1 MDMKKILSAF
11 DNATTTPK
19 VGTSDMKKFMSIVNE
34 SAVAKESVVSFDEDS
49 IGGDVNDFLIAADHI
64 NDLVMGN
71 LDKIKINANEQL
83 LKEVMSKFNEF
94 MTAYHAVGK
103 EILQPDL
110 FDSVDNE
117 QVDEAG
123 YRGRRDAY
131 QRDYDSS
138 VSGMGKRD
146 SLAYRMDGGA
156 NDEGEVDEP
165 RQQRPAVAP
174 SRGMYF
180 YNVPAGKENDARI
193 YGLKQTKSGKWYSKT
208 KSSILDK
215 VYGPGRYWEPKS
227 EGVAEGSGP
236 KEKQKT
242 PYRDI
247 NSPEYRAAADKQKQ
261 RMDKDKAAEPGKKM
275 LSKQGVAEGSE
286 EYCDE
291 GLGLSIKDYFAL
303 EEAKQKGVDGKACWD
318 GYKRVGTKQKGG
330 KTVDNCVPTGKK

>member
-11 DNATTTPK
+11 DNATSTPK
-19 VGTSDMKKFMSIVNE
+19 VGTSDMKKFLSIVNE

-94 MTAYHAVGK
+94 MSAYHAVGK

-110 FDSVDNE
+110 FDSVDNS

-123 YRGRRDAY
+123 YRGRRSAG

-138 VSGMGKRD
+138 VAGMNKRD
-146 SLAYRMDGGA
+146 SLAYQLDGGA
-156 NDEGEVDEP
+156 NDEGWGKEP
-165 RQQRPAVAP
+165 YKPYSPRP
-174 SRGMYF
+174 SLNTSKGMYF
-180 YNVPAGKENDARI
+180 YNVKPGQDAEARAQ
-193 YGLKQTKSGKWYSKT
+193 GLRQTKSGRWF
-208 KSSILDK
+208 SSTQNAGADK
-215 VYGPGRYWEPKS
+215 VFGPGKYWEPKNES
-227 EGVAEGSGP
+227 
-236 KEKQKT
+236 
-242 PYRDI
+242 
-247 NSPEYRAAADKQKQ
+247 
-261 RMDKDKAAEPGKKM
+261 
-275 LSKQGVAEGSE
+275 
-286 EYCDE
+286 
-291 GLGLSIKDYFAL
+291 LGLSIKDYFAL

>member
-11 DNATTTPK
+11 DNATSTPK
-19 VGTSDMKKFMSIVNE
+19 AGTSDMKKFLSIVNE

-110 FDSVDNE
+110 FDSVDNN

-138 VSGMGKRD
+138 VAGMGKRD
-146 SLAYRMDGGA
+146 SLAYQLDGGA
-156 NDEGEVDEP
+156 NDEGWDEEP
-165 RQQRPAVAP
+165 RQYRAPTAP

-180 YNVPAGKENDARI
+180 YNVPAGKETDAEY
-193 YGLKQTKSGKWYSKT
+193 YGLKKTKSGRWYSKT

-215 VYGPGRYWEPKS
+215 AFGPGRYWEPKNES
-227 EGVAEGSGP
+227 
-236 KEKQKT
+236 
-242 PYRDI
+242 
-247 NSPEYRAAADKQKQ
+247 
-261 RMDKDKAAEPGKKM
+261 
-275 LSKQGVAEGSE
+275 LS
-286 EYCDE
+286 
-291 GLGLSIKDYFAL
+291 LSIKDYFAL

-318 GYKRVGTKQKGG
+318 GYKRMGTKKKGG